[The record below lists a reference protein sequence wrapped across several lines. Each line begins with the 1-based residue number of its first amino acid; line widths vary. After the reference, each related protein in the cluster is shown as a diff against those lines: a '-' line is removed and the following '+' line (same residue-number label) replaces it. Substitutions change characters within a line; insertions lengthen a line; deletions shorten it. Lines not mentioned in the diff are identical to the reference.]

1 MAKRGAEAAREQQIA
16 ERRRK
21 NYVPPVWTS
30 SRPKPQFAD
39 AAWHPQEEHELAKY
53 VDWHGRHPHMVSPR
67 DPKKL
72 NLAKIPA
79 NLQKDEENPEFIY
92 YPNQMQK
99 SPEKPDFTP
108 TTLGAHGNFEE
119 ASVVASVYERAANIA
134 GGVDSEDPWYS
145 MSVKDRLEQ
154 YHIDGDHTSVKFK
167 RPGQRAK
174 TKAQLEFEKE
184 AKWQEEQY
192 NSYGGGGPA
201 FEGEKRRIIEAL
213 SLANPNAASAKTIVG
228 PWEEN
233 YAWSRYTRDGSN
245 LEEYNQQELERRVT
259 KALETFR
266 LMSASKPDPKPKKS
280 SKDKLKEVAGAMSSM
295 ASLFAGKGDWAPVAP
310 EAGAGEESVAEG
322 QSLGGGTSQESQ
334 SASQSQDGGDGDDM
348 SMLTFEDGPG
358 EGEEESEKSGSSRR
372 KKDKHQNKK
381 KKRERDRKSEKSVDF
396 VDELKLAIETIEEE
410 KDGDPELTDSAPVP
424 DPDARIGPYE
434 AMVKKLGGEGVC
446 EKKAAE
452 WIKFAAFVRKK
463 AKREQNLF
471 DISVDLFDRCNQGDL
486 VKVLFILGVQG
497 IDPNQTT
504 PEDEPLIIH
513 MIQKIIVQD
522 DMTGSLHDGDNESP
536 DRVKLHRVVQAL
548 VRFQVQLD
556 TLESK
561 TGQGAIHLA
570 AAANNSKLVTF
581 LIENGVNPNQWD
593 RSEEPTSALMIAAK
607 FGFVQVIASLLRK
620 GAKIDVKDGRG
631 RTALHQAAAFGQ
643 TRTAL
648 FLLQCGAD
656 KRIKDKQGKSP
667 GVLADEVGYVIT
679 SQQILCYTY
688 PTFQSMRMLNFYAD
702 EFKALDAKKEAESK
716 SIVGNA
722 AKLFSG
728 VEGQAAQALNKAGES
743 FMAFVGSIITWGTK
757 MGRRVLGLPPP
768 SEDDNKPSAAK

>member
-1 MAKRGAEAAREQQIA
+1 
-16 ERRRK
+16 
-21 NYVPPVWTS
+21 
-30 SRPKPQFAD
+30 
-39 AAWHPQEEHELAKY
+39 
-53 VDWHGRHPHMVSPR
+53 MVSPR

-72 NLAKIPA
+72 NLTKIPA
-79 NLQKDEENPEFIY
+79 SLQKDEENPELIY

-99 SPEKPDFTP
+99 SPDKPDFTP

-154 YHIDGDHTSVKFK
+154 FHMDGDHTTVKFK

-192 NSYGGGGPA
+192 SSYGGGGPA

-245 LEEYNQQELERRVT
+245 LEEYNQQELERRVS

-266 LMSASKPDPKPKKS
+266 LMSASKPEPKKKS
-280 SKDKLKEVAGAMSSM
+280 SKDKLKDVAGAMSSM

-310 EAGAGEESVAEG
+310 EAEAEAGAGEESVTGGLSTGGGSSQEG
-322 QSLGGGTSQESQ
+322 QT
-334 SASQSQDGGDGDDM
+334 ASQSQDSGGDGDDM
-348 SMLTFEDGPG
+348 SMLTFEDGDGDG
-358 EGEEESEKSGSSRR
+358 EGGSEKSGGSRR
-372 KKDKHQNKK
+372 KKDKQKK
-381 KKRERDRKSEKSVDF
+381 KKKTRSEKSVDF

-410 KDGDPELTDSAPVP
+410 KDEDAEATEAGAAEVAVP
-424 DPDARIGPYE
+424 DPDSRLGPYE
-434 AMVKKLGGEGVC
+434 AMIKKLGGEEVC

-452 WIKFAAFVRKK
+452 WIKFAAYVRKK

-497 IDPNQTT
+497 VDPNQTT

-522 DMTGSLHDGDNESP
+522 DMTGSLHDDDNESP

-581 LIENGVNPNQWD
+581 LIENGINPNQWD

-607 FGFVQVIASLLRK
+607 FGFVQVIAALLRK

-679 SQQILCYTY
+679 SQQILCFTY
-688 PTFQSMRMLNFYAD
+688 PAFQSMRMLNFYAD
-702 EFKALDAKKEAESK
+702 EFKAQDAKKEAESK

-757 MGRRVLGLPPP
+757 MGRHVLGLPPP
-768 SEDDNKPSAAK
+768 SDDDTKPKKSDW